1 MIKKYKG
8 EVLLLRYL
16 VIIGFIFTATVS
28 ASSGSI
34 EDRGISVKHIGKE
47 GKTKIF
53 IVKREVP
60 SVCKKIPVTNK
71 MLWTGSYANP
81 KVPQRCVSSYL
92 HTAGRLL
99 PITIDEDVQTVGEL
113 EVLSFIKQM
122 QKRDDMMLIDARKES
137 WYNYRT
143 IPGAVNIPFN
153 YIKNHEAH
161 EFEYEAYLKKMG
173 VEIDRHVR
181 FDFRHAK
188 KILVF
193 CNGPWC
199 SQSIAFIEALI
210 EAGYDPE
217 KIKWYRGGMQAWLQ
231 AGMTTTRE

>member
-1 MIKKYKG
+1 M
-8 EVLLLRYL
+8 LLRYPVL
-16 VIIGFIFTATVS
+16 VTLVFTALLS
-28 ASSGSI
+28 AKAVNLES
-34 EDRGISVKHIGKE
+34 RGIPVKHTDKE
-47 GKTKIF
+47 GKTQTFLIQRKI
-53 IVKREVP
+53 P
-60 SVCKKIPVTNK
+60 PACKKIPITNE
-71 MLWTGSYANP
+71 MLWTGNYANP
-81 KVPQRCVSSYL
+81 KVPQNCVSSYL
-92 HTAGRLL
+92 HTAGRLS

-122 QKRDDMMLIDARKES
+122 QKRDDMMLIDARKAS

-143 IPGAVNIPFN
+143 IPGAVNIPFH

-161 EFEYEAYLKKMG
+161 SVEYEAYLKMMG
-173 VEIDRHVR
+173 VEIDRHIR

-199 SQSIAFIEALI
+199 SQSIAFIKALI

-217 KIKWYRGGMQAWLQ
+217 KIRWYRGGMQAWLQ
-231 AGMTTTRE
+231 AGMTSTRE